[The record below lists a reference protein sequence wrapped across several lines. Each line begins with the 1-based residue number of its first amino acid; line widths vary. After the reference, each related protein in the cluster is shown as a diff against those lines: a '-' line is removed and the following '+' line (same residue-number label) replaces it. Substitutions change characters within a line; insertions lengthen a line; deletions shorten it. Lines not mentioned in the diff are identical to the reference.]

1 MDKGG
6 TRRSLLG
13 AGSILNLE
21 VYTHMGKFINYTL
34 RLDTFTYICKCI
46 SMYIS
51 LEGRKLVFGH

>member
-21 VYTHMGKFINYTL
+21 VYTHMGKFI
-34 RLDTFTYICKCI
+34 
-46 SMYIS
+46 
-51 LEGRKLVFGH
+51 KLHLKIRYLHIYM